1 VDDRRVAAVR
11 LASLDA
17 TALDTL
23 LESRGAD
30 GAAMVTAFGVL
41 LKSDVDDGDRSAPA
55 EADPLVAGAALVAA
69 MPQVLQ

>member
-1 VDDRRVAAVR
+1 
-11 LASLDA
+11 
-17 TALDTL
+17 
-23 LESRGAD
+23 
-30 GAAMVTAFGVL
+30 MVTAFGVL